1 MVAGADVSGRTCL
14 RGDYAA
20 TELIIESTAVDMVY
34 DDGSPLTPDNFP
46 NFATGWGEIDALAAV
61 QTAAGA
67 CGSSVLTGSVVSD
80 SNEPI
85 AGAKVQM
92 TGGEAAHNR
101 TVYTNSAG
109 VYSANVVADT
119 YSMTASA
126 FGFESQTVADV
137 VVGEDATVTQDFTL
151 LELPQHCRKRYRY

>member
-1 MVAGADVSGRTCL
+1 
-14 RGDYAA
+14 
-20 TELIIESTAVDMVY
+20 
-34 DDGSPLTPDNFP
+34 
-46 NFATGWGEIDALAAV
+46 
-61 QTAAGA
+61 
-67 CGSSVLTGSVVSD
+67 
-80 SNEPI
+80 
-85 AGAKVQM
+85 M

-151 LELPQHCRKRYRY
+151 LELPNTVVKGTVTDAGIEGGDFHGYPPCMPKLPSQ